1 MTLKYAIGSGCEL
14 PWRSL
19 GPDQLTQAVLHERR
33 RPAIAADTPDVL
45 REVVEACWRASQR
58 SGSICLQIVARGG
71 QRVGCAGHDPL
82 ARPTF
87 DQVVELLNYG
97 LDDRRLTPRFLPC
110 TEDLRIILRGRI
122 MTPLPPG
129 MLVELVEHVKKEQ
142 GWASTLSSLLTNL
155 WAHLRAYLWGLG
167 LRGGGL

>member
-71 QRVGCAGHDPL
+71 QRGGGAGHDPL

-97 LDDRRLTPRFLPC
+97 LDDSRLTPQVRAQML
-110 TEDLRIILRGRI
+110 TAETAVTRLEASSSEDMVEDRGRPALR
-122 MTPLPPG
+122 TS
-129 MLVELVEHVKKEQ
+129 VEI
-142 GWASTLSSLLTNL
+142 
-155 WAHLRAYLWGLG
+155 
-167 LRGGGL
+167 GGAE

>member
-97 LDDRRLTPRFLPC
+97 LDDRRLTPQVRAQMVTAEAAVTRLEASSS
-110 TEDLRIILRGRI
+110 EDMVEDRGRPALR
-122 MTPLPPG
+122 TS
-129 MLVELVEHVKKEQ
+129 VEI
-142 GWASTLSSLLTNL
+142 
-155 WAHLRAYLWGLG
+155 
-167 LRGGGL
+167 GGAE